1 MKNLDYL
8 AAYLHNL
15 TCAEAEIVPGA
26 PYPVRFNG
34 ASTPGVFQSRLQE
47 GEIMSV
53 PYLLSYMERSHKSQA
68 VQRVCRHHFGN
79 IHALYGCGSD
89 KRPTHRYLT
98 IVREGRRVA
107 YSSLTHAEQHYLD
120 DYLALQH
127 DSFARQR
134 SLFFDEGKE
143 VADSYRIRLSD
154 TELTE
159 LAGAL
164 YACDCIE
171 CLSGTPSRIG
181 LTRFLAHSFHI
192 AFPSNYATICKQLTQ
207 RNSAT
212 LFLDHLRK
220 HFLMLLFSSPKSRAK

>member
-34 ASTPGVFQSRLQE
+34 APTHGAFRSRLQE
-47 GEIMSV
+47 GEILSA
-53 PYLLSYMERSHKSQA
+53 PCILSYMKRSRTDRTVEH
-68 VQRVCRHHFGN
+68 VCRHHFGN
-79 IHALYGCGSD
+79 LHALYGQGSD

-98 IVREGRRVA
+98 IVREGERVA
-107 YSSLTHAEQHYLD
+107 YSSLTRAEQHYLD
-120 DYLALQH
+120 DYLAMQYE
-127 DSFARQR
+127 SFVRQR
-134 SLFFDEGKE
+134 TLFFDGGGEAE
-143 VADSYRIRLSD
+143 DSYRIRLSD

-171 CLSGTPSRIG
+171 SLNGPPSRIG

-192 AFPSNYATICKQLTQ
+192 AFPANYATICKQLAQ
-207 RNSAT
+207 RNHAT

-220 HFLMLLFSSPKSRAK
+220 HFLLLLISSPKSKAK